1 MSVRAHR
8 PSSMPARQSPNRFRS
23 DIQGLRAVASLLVA
37 SFHIWFGTV
46 SGGVDLFFVL
56 GGFLLAT
63 TLIGEHERR
72 GSVRVWQYLTRT
84 ASRLFPMA
92 GIVLITVSVVLLLT
106 ESPLSFQRNVTDVF
120 AAATYWENWRL
131 AGDATDYISAGHDK
145 SAVQHFWAMSVQGQ
159 ATLLLLAFVLI
170 LGAIAKLGRWP
181 VRRVA
186 VVGFALLTVASF
198 IYALNG
204 VAIDP
209 VPTYYSTW
217 ARLWE
222 FGIGAVAALVLT
234 RIHLPKVLRAVVGS
248 LGLALVLTAGLLP
261 SEWPYPGFIAL
272 YPVGGALLVLIAGA
286 SGEPVGGN
294 RLLTSR
300 PLVRL
305 GGFSYGLY
313 LWSWPILK
321 LFVELFPERSEPVSF
336 FDGVLLLAVSIAIAW
351 ATSRLLALLG
361 RVRNPLA
368 QVDSTAPRWKRNP
381 RLLTSVTVPL
391 VGIVAFVGV
400 QLAPGLR
407 QEAIADLGT
416 EQTVTSEEQLSLA
429 ITEALLE
436 PTALDG
442 EAVSG
447 WDALGPEWSVNGC
460 LTVTDDNRANCRYE
474 PEDAAG
480 DSGEELWIIG
490 DSQAVSWAPGVRAAV
505 GDETTVQLLGKSMCP
520 FTQGAALERSGDM
533 RDECAA
539 HNNWVME
546 LAAADRPDTVI
557 ISYGGWWVGEQ
568 FGNLAWNKGA
578 TLGEGSVE
586 LVREL
591 TDLGIDVVWL
601 DAVTPANSLDACLAA
616 STLDEAEESCTS
628 SFGPE
633 YVERRDHQAERM
645 AAGGAAVVQ
654 TSGWFC
660 DVDLGLC
667 PLVVAGISVHSDPT
681 HVGREYSVFLAD
693 VIAQGLEDARS
704 E

>member
-1 MSVRAHR
+1 MSVRAER
-8 PSSMPARQSPNRFRS
+8 PTSVPARPEPNRYRS
-23 DIQGLRAVASLLVA
+23 DIQGLRAIASLLVA

-63 TLIGEHERR
+63 TLVGELERR
-72 GSVRVWQYLTRT
+72 GSIRAWQYVKRT
-84 ASRLFPMA
+84 ATRLFPMA
-92 GIVLITVSVVLLLT
+92 GLVLIVVSAVLLMT
-106 ESPLSFQRNVTDVF
+106 ESPLSFQRNVTDIF

-170 LGAIAKLGRWP
+170 LGAIAKLAKWR

-186 VVGFALLTVASF
+186 TAGLALLTAASL

-204 VAIDP
+204 VASDP

-222 FGIGAVAALVLT
+222 FGIGAVAALVMT
-234 RIHLPKVLRAVVGS
+234 RIHLPKTVRALLGS

-261 SEWPYPGFIAL
+261 SEWPYPGLIAL
-272 YPVGGALLVLIAGA
+272 YPVGGALLVLISGA
-286 SGEPVGGN
+286 SGELSGGN
-294 RLLTSR
+294 RLLTWR
-300 PLVRL
+300 PLVWL

-313 LWSWPILK
+313 LSSWPILK

-336 FDGVLLLAVSIAIAW
+336 LDGLLLLAVSIAVAW
-351 ATSRLLALLG
+351 AMSRFLAFLG
-361 RVRNPLA
+361 RVRNPVA

-381 RLLTSVTVPL
+381 RLLTSVSVPL
-391 VGIVAFVGV
+391 IAIVAFVGV

-407 QEAIADLGT
+407 QEAIADLGPG
-416 EQTVTSEEQLSLA
+416 QTVTSEQQLSLA

-436 PTALDG
+436 PTALNG

-460 LTVTDDNRANCRYE
+460 LTVTDDNRANCRYA
-474 PEDAAG
+474 PEDADQ
-480 DSGEELWIIG
+480 DSGEELWIVG

-520 FTQGAALERSGDM
+520 FTQGAALDRSGDM
-533 RDECAA
+533 KDECAA

-568 FGNLAWNKGA
+568 FGDLAWNKGT

-591 TDLGIDVVWL
+591 TEMGIDVIWL

-616 STLDEAEESCTS
+616 STRQQAEESCTS
-628 SFGPE
+628 AFGPE
-633 YVERRDHQAERM
+633 FVERRDHQAEQM
-645 AAGGAAVVQ
+645 AAGGAAVVR
-654 TSGWFC
+654 TSDWFC
-660 DVDLGLC
+660 DVELGLC

-693 VIAQGLEDARS
+693 VIAQGLADART